1 MCFMLYAG
9 TLRPIPRNQWN
20 EGAPDI
26 WVRPL
31 LENESPVMAHFTLPE
46 IQYIGS
52 SSGCRC
58 DFPHLMFQNGGWPS
72 TAEYERDEQYE
83 QVCDSNRKAIHRLL
97 RSLDENVV
105 ELYGIWAGDESE
117 EPLAKERV
125 FFDRILHPTFSLK
138 ERGF

>member
-9 TLRPIPRNQWN
+9 RLRPIPRNEWN

-52 SSGCRC
+52 SSGCGC

-72 TAEYERDEQYE
+72 TLNMSVMSSMSKFAIQIARQSTDFCAAWTRMLLSST
-83 QVCDSNRKAIHRLL
+83 VFGPAMNPRSRWRKNEC
-97 RSLDENVV
+97 SSTE
-105 ELYGIWAGDESE
+105 
-117 EPLAKERV
+117 
-125 FFDRILHPTFSLK
+125 FFTPRFP
-138 ERGF
+138 